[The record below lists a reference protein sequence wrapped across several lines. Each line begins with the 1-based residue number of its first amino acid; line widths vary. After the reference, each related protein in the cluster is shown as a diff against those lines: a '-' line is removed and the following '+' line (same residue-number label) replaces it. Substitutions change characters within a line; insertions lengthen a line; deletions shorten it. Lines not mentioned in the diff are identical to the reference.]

1 MIFVLSLGE
10 GGARFLAPVYLAEQG
25 TEVASIGL
33 SLSIFGAAAMASR
46 LGVGLTFQATVVRA
60 TVAISALASTAAL
73 FLITTTSSIAVF
85 TVLIAVHGIGWG
97 VLATVLLTLVLQ
109 DRGKRTAAV
118 IIGFYIGVEGLGR
131 MFAPPSP
138 APWVDYSALLP
149 ACRSMLPST
158 GSQL

>member
-1 MIFVLSLGE
+1 
-10 GGARFLAPVYLAEQG
+10 
-25 TEVASIGL
+25 
-33 SLSIFGAAAMASR
+33 MASR

-73 FLITTTSSIAVF
+73 FLITTTSLIAVF

-118 IIGFYIGVEGLGR
+118 IIGFYIGVEGLWR
-131 MFAPPSP
+131 MFAPAIAGTLGGLIGPVAGRIAGP
-138 APWVDYSALLP
+138 AVGGVVAAVVVLQTIFIVVPAFSVVLILPLALR
-149 ACRSMLPST
+149 ARGGMIN
-158 GSQL
+158 GEN